1 MNTSNNTGE
10 YLRQMLF
17 KQLEALTDPAKTVDL
32 KRAQVS
38 NETAQVIINSAK
50 VEVEY
55 VKAIDGAITLPF
67 VEGQEGCE
75 ERPYR
80 EPQPRQPGTGALPG
94 ADTQAALGYG
104 SKPVEEHPWRRKS
117 Q

>member
-1 MNTSNNTGE
+1 MTTSNNTGE

-17 KQLEALTDPAKTVDL
+17 KQLEALTDPSKTVDL

-67 VEGQEGCE
+67 VEGQEGCK

-80 EPQPRQPGTGALPG
+80 EPGQPQGGNAALPG
-94 ADTQAALGYG
+94 AETQHALGYG
-104 SKPVEEHPWRRKS
+104 SKPSDGHPWRKT
-117 Q
+117 QL

>member
-1 MNTSNNTGE
+1 MTHSNNTGE

-17 KQLEALTDPAKTVDL
+17 KQLEALTDSSKTVDL
-32 KRAQVS
+32 KRAQVT

-80 EPQPRQPGTGALPG
+80 EPGQPQGGSGALPS
-94 ADTQAALGYG
+94 AETQQALGYG
-104 SKPVEEHPWRRKS
+104 SKPSDGHPWRKK
-117 Q
+117 QQ